1 MCIFAIFHVIV
12 AKKKAPKRKNAGEE
26 DERIFKNCFFR
37 IIDRLDKFGRTD
49 HFEPV

>member
-1 MCIFAIFHVIV
+1 VHFCHFSCHCCQ
-12 AKKKAPKRKNAGEE
+12 KKAPKRKNAGEE